1 MINKNLNTMT
11 NIIIKEVK
19 SKSDLRKFI
28 AFPDRLYKDNKYRVP
43 QLHIYEKAALMPEK
57 NPAFEFC
64 EAKYWLAY
72 KNNKIAGR
80 IAAIINHRSNEIW
93 NERHMRFGWID
104 FIDEPEV
111 SGALIKTVEDWARQ
125 KRMTAVHGPL
135 GFSDMDLEGMLVE
148 GFEEVGTQA
157 TIYNYPYYPVHL
169 EKLGYSKD
177 TDWIQ
182 FEIKVP
188 EKVPEK
194 LKRMSSLVLE
204 KYNLKILEAKKPKDV
219 LPYAKSMFY
228 TLNEAFKS
236 LYGFVPLTDKQ
247 IEKYIKDYFSAIDLK
262 YVCFVMDEND
272 EVAGFGISILSLSE
286 AMQKAN
292 GKLFPFGF
300 FHILK
305 ALRKNNKVDMLLQA
319 VKPKYQ
325 NKGVAAIF
333 YTKMMQAYI
342 DNGIETAISSHALED
357 NKSAFLMFKNYEI
370 RQHLKRRCYI
380 KTEL

>member
-1 MINKNLNTMT
+1 MK
-11 NIIIKEVK
+11 NIIVKEVK
-19 SKSDLRKFI
+19 TKSDLRKFI
-28 AFPDRLYKDNKYRVP
+28 AFPDKLYKGNKYRVP
-43 QLHIYEKAALMPEK
+43 QLHMYERAALYPKK

-80 IAAIINHRSNEIW
+80 IAGIINHKSNEIW
-93 NERHMRFGWID
+93 NEKHMRFGWID
-104 FIDEPEV
+104 FIDDLEV
-111 SGALIKTVEDWARQ
+111 SGALIKTVEDWA
-125 KRMTAVHGPL
+125 KDKGLTAVHGPL

-148 GFEEVGTQA
+148 GFDEMATQA

-169 EKLGYSKD
+169 EKLGYKKD
-177 TDWIQ
+177 TDWVQ
-182 FEIKVP
+182 FEIKIP
-188 EKVPEK
+188 DKVPEN
-194 LKRMSSLVLE
+194 LKRISLQTLE
-204 KYNLKILEAKKPKDV
+204 KYDLKILKIKKSKEV

-247 IEKYIKDYFSAIDLK
+247 IEKYTKDYFSAIDVK
-262 YVCFVMDEND
+262 FICFVLDKNN
-272 EVAGFGISILSLSE
+272 EVAGFGISIYSLSE
-286 AMQKAN
+286 ALQKAK

-300 FHILK
+300 IHILK

-319 VKPKYQ
+319 VKPEYQ

-333 YTKMMQAYI
+333 YSEIMQAYI
-342 DNGIETAISSHALED
+342 DNGVEIAISSHALED
-357 NKSAFLMFKNYEI
+357 NKSAFLMFNDYET

-380 KTEL
+380 KKGI

>member
-1 MINKNLNTMT
+1 MT
-11 NIIIKEVK
+11 NIIVKEVK

-28 AFPDRLYKDNKYRVP
+28 AFPDRLYKENKYRVP
-43 QLHIYEKAALMPEK
+43 PLHIYEKAALMSEK

-80 IAAIINHRSNEIW
+80 IAAIINHKSNEIW
-93 NERHMRFGWID
+93 NEKHMRFGWID
-104 FIDEPEV
+104 FIDELEV
-111 SGALIKTVEDWARQ
+111 SGALIKTVEEWARQ

-148 GFEEVGTQA
+148 GFDEVGTQA

-194 LKRMSSLVLE
+194 LKRISSLVLE
-204 KYNLKILEAKKPKDV
+204 KYNLKILEAKKPKEV

-247 IEKYIKDYFSAIDLK
+247 IEKYTKDYFSAIDLK

-286 AMQKAN
+286 ALQKAN
-292 GKLFPFGF
+292 GKLFPLGF
-300 FHILK
+300 FHILN
-305 ALRKNNKVDMLLQA
+305 ALHKNNKVDMLLQA
-319 VKPKYQ
+319 VKPEYQ

-342 DNGIETAISSHALED
+342 DNGIEIAISSHALED

>member
-1 MINKNLNTMT
+1 MSKIQ
-11 NIIIKEVK
+11 IQEVR
-19 SKSDLRKFI
+19 SKSDLNKFI
-28 AFPDRLYKDNKYRVP
+28 AFPNKLYKGNKYRVP
-43 QLHIYEKAALMPEK
+43 QLDIYEKKSLDRKK

-80 IAAIINHRSNEIW
+80 IAAIINHKSNEIW
-93 NERHMRFGWID
+93 NEKHMRFGWVD
-104 FIDEPEV
+104 FIDDIEV
-111 SGALIKTVEDWARQ
+111 SKALIETVEGWA
-125 KRMTAVHGPL
+125 KEKGLTAVHGPL

-148 GFEEVGTQA
+148 GFDEMATQA

-169 EKLGYSKD
+169 EKLGYKKD

-188 EKVPEK
+188 DKVPDK
-194 LKRMSSLVLE
+194 LKRISSLVLE
-204 KYNLKILEAKKPKDV
+204 KYDLKILETKKPKDV

-247 IEKYIKDYFSAIDLK
+247 IEKYTKDYFSAIDVK
-262 YVCFVMDEND
+262 FVCFVLDKNN
-272 EVAGFGISILSLSE
+272 EVAGFGISIYSLSE
-286 AMQKAN
+286 ALQKAK

-300 FHILK
+300 IHILK
-305 ALRKNNKVDMLLQA
+305 AFRKNNKIDMLLQA
-319 VKPKYQ
+319 VKPEYQ

-333 YTKMMQAYI
+333 YSEMMQAYI
-342 DNGIETAISSHALED
+342 DNGVEIAISSHALED
-357 NKSAFLMFKNYEI
+357 NKSAFLMFNDYET

>member
-1 MINKNLNTMT
+1 MGTIVV
-11 NIIIKEVK
+11 KEVA

-28 AFPDRLYKDNKYRVP
+28 AFPDKLYKGNKYRVP
-43 QLHIYEKAALMPEK
+43 QLHMYERAALISEK
-57 NPAFEFC
+57 NPASEFC

-72 KNNKIAGR
+72 KENKIVGR
-80 IAAIINHRSNEIW
+80 IAGIINHKSNEIW
-93 NERHMRFGWID
+93 NEKHMRFGWID
-104 FIDEPEV
+104 FIDDIAV
-111 SGALIKTVEDWARQ
+111 SSALIKTVENWA
-125 KRMTAVHGPL
+125 KAKGLTAVHGPL

-148 GFEEVGTQA
+148 GFDEIGTQA
-157 TIYNYPYYPVHL
+157 AIYNYPYYPVHL
-169 EKLGYSKD
+169 KKLGYKKD

-188 EKVPEK
+188 DKVPDK
-194 LKRMSSLVLE
+194 LKRISSLVLK
-204 KYNLKILEAKKPKDV
+204 KYDLKILDAKKPKEV

-247 IEKYIKDYFSAIDLK
+247 IEKYTKDYFSAIDVK
-262 YVCFVMDEND
+262 FICFVLDKNN
-272 EVAGFGISILSLSE
+272 EVIGFGISIYSLSE
-286 AMQKAN
+286 ALQKAK

-300 FHILK
+300 IHILK

-319 VKPKYQ
+319 VKPEYQ

-333 YTKMMQAYI
+333 YNKMMQAYI
-342 DNGIETAISSHALED
+342 DNGVEVAISSHALED
-357 NKSAFLMFKNYEI
+357 NKSAFLMFKDYET

-380 KTEL
+380 KKGV